1 MLLRT
6 WVWVLTFFLGRPR
19 LRPLLVLLL
28 PPSEGLIVEM
38 GVVFTDRGESTRELL
53 GVVTLGVEPLGLRL
67 ELTVVELANANQ

>member
-6 WVWVLTFFLGRPR
+6 WVWVLTFFLERPR
-19 LRPLLVLLL
+19 LRPLLVL
-28 PPSEGLIVEM
+28 PQPTSEGLIVEM

-53 GVVTLGVEPLGLRL
+53 GVVTLGVEPLGLGL